1 MHAALWQ
8 GDPDLRGFLGLDNK
22 VRKGFSK
29 VRVRMQIKSEA
40 DAETLKSLA
49 RFSPV
54 YDIV

>member
-49 RFSPV
+49 QFSPV